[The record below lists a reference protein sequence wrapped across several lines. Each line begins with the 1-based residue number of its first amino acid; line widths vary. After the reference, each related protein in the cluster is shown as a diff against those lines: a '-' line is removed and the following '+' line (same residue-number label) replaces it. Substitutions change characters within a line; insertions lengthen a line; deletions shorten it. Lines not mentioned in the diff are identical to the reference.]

1 ILLWKGHCSVHGT
14 FMPIHIENLRKQYP
28 GIQIIVHPECAYEVV
43 EMADEH
49 GSTEK
54 IRKYVDAAPAGS
66 TIAIGTEINLVKRLE
81 QEYPDKTILSVN
93 PNVCVCS
100 TMYRVD
106 GPHLLWVMEN
116 LLQ

>member
-1 ILLWKGHCSVHGT
+1 
-14 FMPIHIENLRKQYP
+14 KQYP
-28 GIQIIVHPECAYEVV
+28 GIQIIVHPECTYEVV
-43 EMADEH
+43 SMADAH

-54 IRKYVDAAPAGS
+54 IRNYVEAAPTGA

-106 GPHLLWVMEN
+106 GPHLLWVMES
-116 LLQ
+116 LLNGKVVNQIVVPEQIAI